1 MSVQETSREL
11 SPAERWYWI
20 IDQLSTLNVCA
31 RVRAEGEVSTGALLG
46 GLRALQARQPLLRL
60 AIATDPS
67 GLDPRF
73 VPTAEPIPL
82 REVSLTH
89 LDEERWAQEID
100 AHEFAES
107 VDWRTGPLARAVVI
121 RQPDHINDLIIAV
134 PHYISDGTTALAL
147 LRQWVLLAAGAD
159 DNAAP
164 DAGTDTDADTDE
176 AIPVPV
182 EDLFPER
189 YRTTSGVLP
198 DREVAESGD
207 AAQSVV
213 EDEPASA
220 ELGTDADDAARSAA
234 DDDADIDIDIDIDI
248 DTDTAA
254 QETGV
259 AGRLEPELFVPF
271 DQRRTRLLHRF
282 LPADALADL
291 TAACR
296 REGVTLHGVLAA
308 ALASAVARDAEA
320 VPGAHFAVGS
330 PVSFRDELVRPVSE
344 DEVGCFVSA
353 VHSVVAYQPDDLWSM
368 ARFINRDLTER
379 RERGDQYPVFTL
391 LAAQGPAGIVDSEP
405 LVRYIEEHGSFNF
418 FISNIGRFDFPAS
431 AGGWQLSEAQFVGG
445 ISVVGYLASSVTTSH
460 GQLAWNFTH
469 IADAV
474 SRERAERIADD
485 SVKTVL
491 MAAVS

>member
-1 MSVQETSREL
+1 MSIHGTSRAL

-31 RVRAEGEVSTGALLG
+31 RVRVEGAVSTDALLG

-60 AIATDPS
+60 AIATEPS
-67 GLDPRF
+67 GIDPRF
-73 VPTAEPIPL
+73 VPTNEPIPL
-82 REVSLTH
+82 REVTVTRLE
-89 LDEERWAQEID
+89 EERWAREID
-100 AHEFAES
+100 THEFAES

-121 RQPDHINDLIIAV
+121 RQPEGINDLILSV

-147 LRQWVLLAAGAD
+147 LRQCVLLAAEPGTAEAAD
-159 DNAAP
+159 AA
-164 DAGTDTDADTDE
+164 DASETP
-176 AIPVPV
+176 IPVPV

-189 YRTTSGVLP
+189 HRTTAGALP
-198 DREVAESGD
+198 DRE
-207 AAQSVV
+207 AADPTA
-213 EDEPASA
+213 DESA
-220 ELGTDADDAARSAA
+220 E
-234 DDDADIDIDIDIDI
+234 
-248 DTDTAA
+248 
-254 QETGV
+254 
-259 AGRLEPELFVPF
+259 AGRLEPEIFVPF
-271 DQRRTRLLHRF
+271 DQRRTRLLHRC

-291 TAACR
+291 TAACK

-320 VPGAHFAVGS
+320 APGSHFAVGS
-330 PVSFRDELVRPVSE
+330 PVSFRDELQRPVSE

-368 ARFINRDLTER
+368 ARFVNRDLTER

-391 LAAQGPAGIVDSEP
+391 LATQGPAGIVDSEP

-418 FISNIGRFDFPAS
+418 FISNIGRFDFPAEV
-431 AGGWQLSEAQFVGG
+431 GGWRLSGAQFVGG
-445 ISVVGYLASSVTTSH
+445 ISVVGYLASSVATSH
-460 GQLAWNFTH
+460 GQLSWNFTH

-491 MAAVS
+491 TAAVAGS

>member
-1 MSVQETSREL
+1 MSIQGTSRAL

-31 RVRAEGEVSTGALLG
+31 RVRVEGAVSTDALLG

-60 AIATDPS
+60 AIATEPS
-67 GLDPRF
+67 GIDPRF
-73 VPTAEPIPL
+73 VPTREPIPL
-82 REVSLTH
+82 REVSVTRLE
-89 LDEERWAQEID
+89 EERWAQEID
-100 AHEFAES
+100 AHEFADS

-121 RQPDHINDLIIAV
+121 RQPDGINDLILSV

-147 LRQWVLLAAGAD
+147 LRQWVLLAAEPGA
-159 DNAAP
+159 AEA
-164 DAGTDTDADTDE
+164 ADTSDTAE
-176 AIPVPV
+176 AAETPIPVPV

-189 YRTTSGVLP
+189 HRTTAGALP
-198 DREVAESGD
+198 DREAAEPT
-207 AAQSVV
+207 A
-213 EDEPASA
+213 DEST
-220 ELGTDADDAARSAA
+220 E
-234 DDDADIDIDIDIDI
+234 
-248 DTDTAA
+248 
-254 QETGV
+254 
-259 AGRLEPELFVPF
+259 AGRLEPEFFVPF

-291 TAACR
+291 TAACK

-320 VPGAHFAVGS
+320 APGSHFAVGS
-330 PVSFRDELVRPVSE
+330 PVSFRDELERPVSE

-368 ARFINRDLTER
+368 ARFVNRDLTER

-391 LAAQGPAGIVDSEP
+391 LATQGPAGIVDSEP

-418 FISNIGRFDFPAS
+418 FISNIGRFDFPA
-431 AGGWQLSEAQFVGG
+431 GVGHWRLSGAQFVGG
-445 ISVVGYLASSVTTSH
+445 ISVVGYLASSVATSH
-460 GQLAWNFTH
+460 GQLSWNFTH

-491 MAAVS
+491 TAAVSGS

>member
-1 MSVQETSREL
+1 MSIQSSRAL

-31 RVRAEGEVSTGALLG
+31 RVRVEGEVSTDALLG

-60 AIATDPS
+60 AIATEPS
-67 GLDPRF
+67 GIDPRF

-82 REVSLTH
+82 REVGVTR

-100 AHEFAES
+100 THEFAES
-107 VDWRTGPLARAVVI
+107 VDWQTGPLARAVVI
-121 RQPDHINDLIIAV
+121 RQPDRINDLILAV

-147 LRQWVLLAAGAD
+147 LRQWVLLAADPGA
-159 DNAAP
+159 
-164 DAGTDTDADTDE
+164 ADTTE
-176 AIPVPV
+176 ASDTSDPSDTTGAADTPIPAPV

-189 YRTTSGVLP
+189 HRTTAGALP
-198 DREVAESGD
+198 DR
-207 AAQSVV
+207 AAADPAVQ
-213 EDEPASA
+213 EPAV
-220 ELGTDADDAARSAA
+220 T
-234 DDDADIDIDIDIDI
+234 
-248 DTDTAA
+248 
-254 QETGV
+254 
-259 AGRLEPELFVPF
+259 GRLEPEFFVPF

-291 TAACR
+291 TAACK

-320 VPGAHFAVGS
+320 VPGSHFAVGS
-330 PVSFRDELVRPVSE
+330 PVSFRDELERPVSE

-368 ARFINRDLTER
+368 ARFVNRDLTER

-391 LAAQGPAGIVDSEP
+391 LATQGPAGIVDSEP

-418 FISNIGRFDFPAS
+418 FISNIGRFDFPAGV
-431 AGGWQLSEAQFVGG
+431 GGWQLSGAQFVGG

-491 MAAVS
+491 TAAASGS